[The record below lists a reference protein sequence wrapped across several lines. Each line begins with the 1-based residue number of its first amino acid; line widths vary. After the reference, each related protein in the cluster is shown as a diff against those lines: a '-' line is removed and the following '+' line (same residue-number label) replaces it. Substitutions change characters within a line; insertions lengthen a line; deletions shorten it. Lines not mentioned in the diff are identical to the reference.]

1 MNGLPIT
8 ARVALAWKALASP
21 FTEEGGRVAQGLLSG
36 LLRGSQGPVPERN
49 TFELLSAINSSPW
62 VRACA
67 GRVADCKAA
76 TQWKLYVGKNKIT
89 GLARSDMDYAQKAC
103 TSERRL
109 ILKDLNRTGELKPIL
124 RHLFLD
130 AMSANNNYMTGRD
143 VRWLLSVWYDMVGDV
158 FLIKER
164 NSVGGI
170 QSLWPVPPHWVANTP
185 TPSSPY
191 YRLAWR
197 AYQALIPA
205 ENMLWMQNHNPV
217 NPYGRGSGLGKSL
230 DDEIA
235 LDEYSSKHAAAFFK
249 NNARPDL
256 LIMPKDG
263 GSFSDT
269 ERTRFEEFWNQEL
282 QGFWRKFKPLFLKA
296 PVEVKMIE
304 QNFRNLQLEELRKHE
319 RDIITQVWGIPPE
332 LFGIISSS
340 NRSTIEM
347 APYIFGTYV
356 MVPRLDRERDFFQF
370 RLIPEY
376 DERLILDYVSP
387 VPEDRT
393 FKLSVMNNQPQYFYA
408 NEFRNMAGFP
418 NDPALDNVRMQP
430 TSLQLVGE
438 DGLPIVSNGEAD
450 PHAIDETVDGMS
462 EEDMKMI
469 EQIVHKSSRH
479 VLR

>member
-1 MNGLPIT
+1 MNGLPFGT
-8 ARVALAWKALASP
+8 RLALAWKALASP

-89 GLARSDMDYAQKAC
+89 GLARSDMEYAQKVC

-109 ILKDLNRTGELKPIL
+109 ILKDLERTSELKPIQ

-130 AMSANNNYMTGRD
+130 AMSANNQYFTGRD
-143 VRWLLSVWYDMVGDV
+143 VRWLSSVWYDMVGDV

-164 NSVGGI
+164 NKMGGV

-185 TPSSPY
+185 TPTQPF
-191 YRLAWR
+191 YRMAWR
-197 AYQALIPA
+197 GWQAEVA
-205 ENMLWMQNHNPV
+205 ASDVLWMQNPNPV

-235 LDEYSSKHAAAFFK
+235 NDEYASKHTAAFFK

-263 GSFSDT
+263 GTFSDT

-282 QGFWRKFKPLFLKA
+282 QGFWRRFKPLFLKA
-296 PVEVKMIE
+296 PVEVKTIE

-319 RDIITQVWGIPPE
+319 RDVITQVWGIPPE

-347 APYIFGTYV
+347 APFIFGTYV
-356 MVPRLDRERDFFQF
+356 MVPRLDRERDFLQF

-393 FKLSVMNNQPQYFYA
+393 FKLNVMNKQPQYFYA
-408 NEFRNMAGFP
+408 NEFRNLAGFQ
-418 NDPALDNVRMQP
+418 NDPALDDVRMQP
-430 TSLQLVGE
+430 ANLQLIGE
-438 DGLPIVSNGEAD
+438 DGLPMAPASTTNSNT
-450 PHAIDETVDGMS
+450 IDETVDGMS
-462 EEDMKMI
+462 DEDMKTI
-469 EQIVHKSSRH
+469 EGIMQKASRA
-479 VLR
+479 LR